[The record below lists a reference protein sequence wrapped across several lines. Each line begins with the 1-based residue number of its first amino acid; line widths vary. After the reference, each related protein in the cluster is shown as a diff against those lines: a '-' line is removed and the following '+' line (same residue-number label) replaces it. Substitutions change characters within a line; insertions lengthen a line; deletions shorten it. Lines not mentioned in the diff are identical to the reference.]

1 MEYRLS
7 KESFSKY
14 FFTNDSFI
22 HKQDGCFKIFP
33 FVSSPNVDF
42 SDVEKIVG
50 QILCQIQDI
59 EPNEVIEENIINS
72 IISETNV
79 EIGAEDL
86 FQEVIKQLFFESDG
100 SLKPLNIVMMEH
112 KTCSESNERKL
123 AKYLADVL
131 GDKSILQDSIARSK
145 NKMEKT
151 GNVLENLLF
160 SKLEAQPADT
170 REVKQYYRAIEG
182 LHDRFEKDFDFILSS
197 ESRTRDYLIK
207 LFEVYYFSY
216 TSQTML
222 LLDRK
227 FDGNRFE
234 NTPLFFSLDWE
245 ATKIQGKY
253 ISEGWNI
260 LQEAIRVSYAH
271 AVILEMLNVDDSN
284 SIKMDYVAI
293 RDYIKNN
300 PDEEKNLR
308 EVLYDIFIIYKNA
321 IKDCQIPEFT
331 SVEVDPNVDDVE
343 DIINKLY
350 ELIRI
355 QFENSA
361 SRNAAYGRYS
371 SKFEDYCTK
380 FLKNRGRNG
389 YVLNV
394 TEDTL
399 IFLTKVSIKDKEKM
413 KLSDV
418 FKEFEYRG
426 FFFEKDVREQIADY
440 YEKLNLIEK
449 KSDSGDAKY
458 VKRIL

>member
-7 KESFSKY
+7 SEAFSNY
-14 FFTNDSFI
+14 FLNNDSFT
-22 HKQDGCFKIFP
+22 HKQGEFFKVFP

-50 QILCQIQDI
+50 QVLCQIQDI
-59 EPNEVIEENIINS
+59 EPKVKTEEDIIQS
-72 IISETNV
+72 IISETNI
-79 EIGAEDL
+79 EIGAEEI
-86 FQEVIKQLFFESDG
+86 FQEVIKQLFFDSNG
-100 SLKPLNIVMMEH
+100 SLKPRNIVMMEQII
-112 KTCSESNERKL
+112 CNEANERKL

-131 GDKSILQDSIARSK
+131 GSKSVLQDSIARSK

-151 GNVLENLLF
+151 GNVLENLLLT
-160 SKLEAQPADT
+160 KLETQHSDIHENKT
-170 REVKQYYRAIEG
+170 YFRVVEG
-182 LHDRFEKDFDFILSS
+182 LRDRFEKDFEYILSS
-197 ESRTRDYLIK
+197 ENRTREYLIK

-227 FDGNRFE
+227 FDGNRLE

-260 LQEAIRVSYAH
+260 LQESIRESLAH

-284 SIKMDYVAI
+284 PVKMDYVAI

-300 PDEEKNLR
+300 PDEERRLR
-308 EVLYDIFIIYKNA
+308 EKLYEIFNLYKNS
-321 IKDCQIPEFT
+321 IKDCQILEFT
-331 SVEVDPNVDDVE
+331 SINVDTNEDDVE

-355 QFENSA
+355 QFENTP
-361 SRNAAYGRYS
+361 RNAAYGRYA
-371 SKFEDYCTK
+371 SKFEDYCTR

-389 YVLNV
+389 YVLNI

-449 KSDSGDAKY
+449 KSDSGEAKY